1 MRVKYV
7 GLICC
12 GFAATSSLCCFI
24 GCAADTTGPTDPLP
38 NYLPQ
43 TFSLAVADG
52 NASADGFAH
61 NGATVVTLDW
71 NDGAPGAKAVAPKYI
86 YNVYPDVDG
95 GLVNDLEVWE
105 QAPETVLNLA
115 SVYGNGGV
123 TTVRIKSVYTS
134 VNPARIWF
142 LLRWDDEA
150 DGRQENSGYWGNH
163 WGYILNEGPAD
174 YRWEPRWDA
183 NEDWVA
189 FMWDTWDKVPMDI
202 DGDGNIT
209 EYEFVFEPRTPGFQ
223 ENGCAV
229 TCHGD
234 GRSHH
239 TESDGAVCDVW
250 MFTGTRTNYT
260 ADKSRWANGTDDA
273 AYLFDLYVDETGF
286 SKGDAEKY
294 PKPEEE
300 WLSFDNGIIPYFPNA
315 SDPGEYPDYG
325 EPGEVAYLWYDEDI
339 PGFDSDVERWS
350 IDDRVAGYVHR
361 PAVGGTADV
370 LGRGAW
376 EEANGE
382 GTWTVEIKREI
393 GTYDKVNNSEDTF
406 LGIFEA
412 HPE

>member
-1 MRVKYV
+1 MT
-7 GLICC
+7 G
-12 GFAATSSLCCFI
+12 ATE
-24 GCAADTTGPTDPLP
+24 PVP

-43 TFSLAVADG
+43 TFSIAVADG
-52 NASADGFAH
+52 GASADGFAH
-61 NGATVVTLDW
+61 NGVAALTLDW
-71 NDGAPGAKAVAPKYI
+71 NNDSPGVNAVGPKYI

-95 GLVNDLEVWE
+95 GLVSDLDVWE
-105 QAPETVLNLA
+105 QAPETLLNLA
-115 SVYGNGGV
+115 GVCGDGGV
-123 TTVRIKSVYTS
+123 EVVRIKSVYTS

-142 LLRWDDEA
+142 LLRWNDEA
-150 DGRQENSGYWGNH
+150 YDRQGNSGYWGNH
-163 WGYILNEGPAD
+163 WEYIFDGGTAD
-174 YRWEPRWDA
+174 ERWEPRWDA

-189 FMWDTWDKVPMDI
+189 FMWDTWDKVPTDL
-202 DGDGNIT
+202 DSDGNIT
-209 EYEFVFEPRTPGFQ
+209 EYEFVFESRTPGFQ

-239 TESDGAVCDVW
+239 TESDGGVCDMW
-250 MFTGTRTNYT
+250 MFSGTRTNYT
-260 ADKSRWANGTDDA
+260 AKKSLWANGTDDP

-286 SKGDAEKY
+286 SKGDAEEY

-300 WLSFDNGIIPYFPNA
+300 WLSFDDGIIPYFPNV

-325 EPGEVAYLWYDEDI
+325 GPGGLAYLWYDEDI
-339 PGFDSDVERWS
+339 PVFDPDVERWP
-350 IDDRVAGYVHR
+350 IGDRIAGYVHR

-393 GTYDKVNNSEDTF
+393 GTYDKINNSEDTL

-412 HPE
+412 HPGQ